1 MAQIETGTN
10 ELLCEITRRVAIV
23 TLNKPEKKNAL
34 GDILTPA
41 LRALLPQLESR
52 SDVGCVMITG
62 AGNAFCSG
70 GDVSEMGGRDK
81 TDEPARGLEERISD
95 LTKKQRLLTGRL
107 YEFAKPTIAALPGAA
122 AGAGLSIA
130 LACDLRIA
138 ADDAFMITAFRN
150 VGLSGDYGAT
160 WFLPRLVGLA
170 RAKSLFYL
178 SPRLTAGEALS
189 MGLLD
194 RVFPAAR
201 FRDEAL
207 RYAIEIAN
215 GPTLTLGRLK
225 QNLQIGLTQ
234 SLDESLALEA
244 RHMIESGRGD
254 EAREAIAAF
263 KQKRKPVFHSESA
276 AVSGETV

>member
-1 MAQIETGTN
+1 MARIETGTN

-41 LRALLPQLESR
+41 LRALLPRLESR

-130 LACDLRIA
+130 RSSP
-138 ADDAFMITAFRN
+138 FFSRQP
-150 VGLSGDYGAT
+150 S
-160 WFLPRLVGLA
+160 
-170 RAKSLFYL
+170 AK
-178 SPRLTAGEALS
+178 
-189 MGLLD
+189 
-194 RVFPAAR
+194 
-201 FRDEAL
+201 
-207 RYAIEIAN
+207 
-215 GPTLTLGRLK
+215 
-225 QNLQIGLTQ
+225 
-234 SLDESLALEA
+234 
-244 RHMIESGRGD
+244 
-254 EAREAIAAF
+254 
-263 KQKRKPVFHSESA
+263 
-276 AVSGETV
+276 